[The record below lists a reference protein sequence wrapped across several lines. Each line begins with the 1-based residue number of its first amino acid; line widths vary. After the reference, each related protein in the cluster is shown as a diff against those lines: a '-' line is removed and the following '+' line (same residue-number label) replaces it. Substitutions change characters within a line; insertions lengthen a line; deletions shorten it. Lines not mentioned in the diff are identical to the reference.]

1 MSFSSGSLKMSGLFT
16 LALDGRGAAF
26 FGTAVFAGTAFFT
39 AFVADAGLATVCA
52 VGTLSIKMAALS
64 NMGASVMNT

>member
-1 MSFSSGSLKMSGLFT
+1 MSGLFT
-16 LALDGRGAAF
+16 LALDGRGAVFA
-26 FGTAVFAGTAFFT
+26 GAAVFAGVDFFT
-39 AFVADAGLATVCA
+39 GTVADVGFATVCA